1 MTSTMGINNGILR
14 GSGNNTKVRNLGP
27 NLGCSQGNNPLES
40 MIRFGK
46 VDFPVFD
53 GTNSVKG
60 WLFQSE
66 QFFEINK
73 TGEGFKSQIASM
85 YIKGEALQWLQAYM
99 KGKIEWP
106 SWEEFCTTVCVRF
119 GVASKMKLVAEW
131 RNVVQMG
138 TVLEYQREFEKI
150 RVRVSCSEEFAVEMF
165 IGGLKG
171 EIRHA
176 MNCSDPKTLIEAYCI
191 PQLH

>member
-1 MTSTMGINNGILR
+1 MLQVMGRVGVSHGDSGTPMTSAMGINNGILR
-14 GSGNNTKVRNLGP
+14 GSGDNTKVRNLGP
-27 NLGCSQGNNPLES
+27 NLGCSQGNNPRDS

-53 GTNSVKG
+53 GTDS
-60 WLFQSE
+60 
-66 QFFEINK
+66 
-73 TGEGFKSQIASM
+73 
-85 YIKGEALQWLQAYM
+85 GEALQWLQAYM

-131 RNVVQMG
+131 RNVIQMG
-138 TVLEYQREFEKI
+138 TVLEYQRAFEKI
-150 RVRVSCSEEFAVEMF
+150 RARVSCSEEFVVEMF

-171 EIRHA
+171 EIRHVV
-176 MNCSDPKTLIEAYCI
+176 NCSDPKTLIEAYFI